1 MENQSINF
9 VYTKMLERAKKITE
23 AYMEDLNRTL
33 KDTQEINDE
42 EYLLRVMM
50 GTTTANIDQFLTPL
64 IDINKIVN
72 SMAKIDIAARR
83 K

>member
-23 AYMEDLNRTL
+23 AYVEDLNGTL
-33 KDTQEINDE
+33 KDIQEINDE

>member
-33 KDTQEINDE
+33 KDIQEINDE
-42 EYLLRVMM
+42 EYLLRV
-50 GTTTANIDQFLTPL
+50 
-64 IDINKIVN
+64 KIGRAHV
-72 SMAKIDIAARR
+72 
-83 K
+83 

>member
-33 KDTQEINDE
+33 KDIQEINDE

-50 GTTTANIDQFLTPL
+50 GTTTANIDQFLTPF

-72 SMAKIDIAARR
+72 SMAKIDIVARR